1 MTHKSHLSNPALA
14 YSVTGILASNLREA
28 LYKRKQIPIEM
39 QEALRSYKLLLW
51 TKELLA
57 HKLEEGAGTGTI
69 TRFDKQYLVVW
80 NALDNRGQFLSSSP
94 DSQWYVSLREP
105 FESFGICNIAY
116 IWKKL
121 Y

>member
-1 MTHKSHLSNPALA
+1 MNRNSNTALA
-14 YSVTGILASNLREA
+14 YRITGLLPSDVRAS
-28 LYKRKQIPIEM
+28 LYKKKQIPLQH

-80 NALDNRGQFLSSSP
+80 NSLDNRGQFLSSPP

-116 IWKKL
+116 IWRKI